1 MSTRCGPLT
10 LLTSSLALAG
20 LACSLSGAPSASPV
34 PSTQALAEAATPTA
48 SVASTPVAEPLVVTH
63 LGSEFQIYALDGTLL
78 ETRSAGGLSWAR
90 PNTAQVVGQ
99 GIYYVAEGA
108 GEDGA
113 VVRRVTSTGASD
125 LEFTRSDDPSETLTF
140 TVSDDESRIAWT
152 HTSWAAGP
160 PFSQLWM
167 AGIDGGAPVLIAQ
180 TETLDE
186 IAEFFVLEPVRWL
199 DDGDLVY
206 AWQVTGI
213 GGYILFFGWSSL
225 YSYDVASGAARPV
238 AALAPDVTAP
248 CWTDLAGDGAF
259 AAGACGAAGEVIERN
274 TQTGV
279 DTVFPVL
286 ADQGQ
291 AGAASYAPLGVRMA
305 YAIARG
311 NPDDE
316 AGQLVLVAA
325 RGEGPSLIASH
336 APGAFDEIQW
346 IDEERMAVGYWE
358 GQASFVDVVAV
369 DGSRRAVGQGRL
381 IGLMRR

>member
-1 MSTRCGPLT
+1 M
-10 LLTSSLALAG
+10 
-20 LACSLSGAPSASPV
+20 
-34 PSTQALAEAATPTA
+34 
-48 SVASTPVAEPLVVTH
+48 VASTPAAEPLVVTH
-63 LGSEFQIYALDGTLL
+63 LGAEFKIYALDGTLL
-78 ETRSAGGLSWAR
+78 ETRPAEGLSWAR
-90 PNTAQVVGQ
+90 PNTALVVGQ
-99 GIYYVAEGA
+99 AIYYV
-108 GEDGA
+108 A
-113 VVRRVTSTGASD
+113 VVRRVTSTGTRD
-125 LEFTRSDDPSETLTF
+125 LEFTRSDDPSLIVTF
-140 TVSDDESRIAWT
+140 AVSEDESRIGWS
-152 HTSWAAGP
+152 HTSWSGGP

-167 AGIDGGAPVLIAQ
+167 SDIAGGSPILIAQ
-180 TETLDE
+180 TETLDD

-213 GGYILFFGWSSL
+213 GGYILFFGWSSM
-225 YSYDVASGAARPV
+225 YSYDVASGAISPV
-238 AALAPDVTAP
+238 ASLAPDVTAP
-248 CWTDLAGDGAF
+248 CWTGLTGDGAF

-291 AGAASYAPLGVRMA
+291 AGAAAHAPLGTRMA

-311 NPDDE
+311 DPEDE
-316 AGQLVLVAA
+316 AGQLILVAA

-346 IDEERMAVGYWE
+346 IDEERMAVGYWDGE
-358 GQASFVDVVAV
+358 ATFVDVVAV
-369 DGSRRAVGQGRL
+369 DGSRSAVGQGRL